1 MATERG
7 SENKLGTYK
16 PKRYPEGFSLS
27 SSVELKE
34 IHILRDFETAILS
47 SSYIIQAKSC
57 KSIRHV
63 VPLWGPSLIFSFP
76 GPCLVG

>member
-1 MATERG
+1 
-7 SENKLGTYK
+7 
-16 PKRYPEGFSLS
+16 
-27 SSVELKE
+27 VELKE